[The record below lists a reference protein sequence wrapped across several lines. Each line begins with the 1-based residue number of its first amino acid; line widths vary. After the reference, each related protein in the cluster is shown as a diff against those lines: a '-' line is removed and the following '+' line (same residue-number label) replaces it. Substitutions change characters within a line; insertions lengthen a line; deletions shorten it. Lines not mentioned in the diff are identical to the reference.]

1 MTQTI
6 LITGASDGIGLEIAR
21 QAAASGAKTILLAR
35 NAEKLKSVVAAL
47 PNPER
52 H

>member
-21 QAAASGAKTILLAR
+21 QAIAKGRQDDSQRAR
-35 NAEKLKSVVAAL
+35 PA
-47 PNPER
+47 
-52 H
+52 